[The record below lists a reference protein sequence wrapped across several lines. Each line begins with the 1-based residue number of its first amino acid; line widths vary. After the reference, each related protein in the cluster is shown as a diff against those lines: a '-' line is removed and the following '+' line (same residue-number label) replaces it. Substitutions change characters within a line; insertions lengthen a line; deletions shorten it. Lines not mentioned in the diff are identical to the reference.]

1 MGITIDSEFE
11 YSIIKANNEKY
22 IMAKELVKK
31 VMELA
36 GIEKYEIEKT
46 FKGKEL
52 DRTSRVII
60 GSEDTVAVELDTGT
74 GAVHTAPGYGK
85 EDYLAG
91 LKNGLDIVVTVD
103 AKGHQTEE
111 AGPFAGMFYAKSDKV
126 ILQWL
131 EEHNLLLHKQEL
143 MHSYPHCWRCKKPVI
158 YRATNQWFAS
168 VDGFRKETLETLRG
182 PLEDKEV
189 TISRLWA
196 SLTYPCNFMLIA
208 SMNPCPCGYYG
219 SSIKNC
225 ICSPTSIKRYLSKL
239 SGPLLDRIDIN
250 VNIQPLEYQNFK
262 ENEKIETSKQIKE
275 RVEKA
280 IKMQRERYANM
291 DILYNSEL
299 TPKLIERYCKLDNV
313 GNKIM
318 EKAFINYGLTARTY
332 TRILKV
338 ARTIAD
344 LEGNMKITAKNIAEA
359 IQYRF
364 VN

>member
-1 MGITIDSEFE
+1 
-11 YSIIKANNEKY
+11 
-22 IMAKELVKK
+22 MAHYGVLY
-31 VMELA
+31 LD
-36 GIEKYEIEKT
+36 EI
-46 FKGKEL
+46 
-52 DRTSRVII
+52 
-60 GSEDTVAVELDTGT
+60 
-74 GAVHTAPGYGK
+74 
-85 EDYLAG
+85 
-91 LKNGLDIVVTVD
+91 
-103 AKGHQTEE
+103 
-111 AGPFAGMFYAKSDKV
+111 
-126 ILQWL
+126 L
-131 EEHNLLLHKQEL
+131 E
-143 MHSYPHCWRCKKPVI
+143 
-158 YRATNQWFAS
+158 
-168 VDGFRKETLETLRG
+168 FRKETLETLRG

-318 EKAFINYGLTARTY
+318 EKAFINYGLTARKY

>member
-1 MGITIDSEFE
+1 
-11 YSIIKANNEKY
+11 
-22 IMAKELVKK
+22 MAHYGVLY
-31 VMELA
+31 LD
-36 GIEKYEIEKT
+36 EI
-46 FKGKEL
+46 
-52 DRTSRVII
+52 
-60 GSEDTVAVELDTGT
+60 
-74 GAVHTAPGYGK
+74 
-85 EDYLAG
+85 
-91 LKNGLDIVVTVD
+91 
-103 AKGHQTEE
+103 
-111 AGPFAGMFYAKSDKV
+111 
-126 ILQWL
+126 L
-131 EEHNLLLHKQEL
+131 E
-143 MHSYPHCWRCKKPVI
+143 
-158 YRATNQWFAS
+158 
-168 VDGFRKETLETLRG
+168 FRKETLETLRG

-280 IKMQRERYANM
+280 IKMQRERYAKM

-299 TPKLIERYCKLDNV
+299 TPKLIEKYCELDNV
-313 GNKIM
+313 GNRIM

>member
-1 MGITIDSEFE
+1 
-11 YSIIKANNEKY
+11 
-22 IMAKELVKK
+22 MAHYGVLY
-31 VMELA
+31 LD
-36 GIEKYEIEKT
+36 EI
-46 FKGKEL
+46 
-52 DRTSRVII
+52 
-60 GSEDTVAVELDTGT
+60 
-74 GAVHTAPGYGK
+74 
-85 EDYLAG
+85 
-91 LKNGLDIVVTVD
+91 
-103 AKGHQTEE
+103 
-111 AGPFAGMFYAKSDKV
+111 
-126 ILQWL
+126 L
-131 EEHNLLLHKQEL
+131 E
-143 MHSYPHCWRCKKPVI
+143 
-158 YRATNQWFAS
+158 
-168 VDGFRKETLETLRG
+168 FRKETLETLRG

-344 LEGNMKITAKNIAEA
+344 LEGTMKITAKNIAEA

>member
-1 MGITIDSEFE
+1 MYLD
-11 YSIIKANNEKY
+11 
-22 IMAKELVKK
+22 
-31 VMELA
+31 
-36 GIEKYEIEKT
+36 EI
-46 FKGKEL
+46 
-52 DRTSRVII
+52 
-60 GSEDTVAVELDTGT
+60 
-74 GAVHTAPGYGK
+74 
-85 EDYLAG
+85 
-91 LKNGLDIVVTVD
+91 
-103 AKGHQTEE
+103 
-111 AGPFAGMFYAKSDKV
+111 
-126 ILQWL
+126 L
-131 EEHNLLLHKQEL
+131 E
-143 MHSYPHCWRCKKPVI
+143 
-158 YRATNQWFAS
+158 
-168 VDGFRKETLETLRG
+168 FRKETLETLRG

-196 SLTYPCNFMLIA
+196 NLTYPCNFMLIA

-262 ENEKIETSKQIKE
+262 KNEKIETSKQIKE

-280 IKMQRERYANM
+280 IKMQRERYTNM

>member
-1 MGITIDSEFE
+1 
-11 YSIIKANNEKY
+11 
-22 IMAKELVKK
+22 
-31 VMELA
+31 ME
-36 GIEKYEIEKT
+36 EDEI
-46 FKGKEL
+46 
-52 DRTSRVII
+52 
-60 GSEDTVAVELDTGT
+60 
-74 GAVHTAPGYGK
+74 
-85 EDYLAG
+85 
-91 LKNGLDIVVTVD
+91 
-103 AKGHQTEE
+103 
-111 AGPFAGMFYAKSDKV
+111 
-126 ILQWL
+126 L
-131 EEHNLLLHKQEL
+131 E
-143 MHSYPHCWRCKKPVI
+143 
-158 YRATNQWFAS
+158 
-168 VDGFRKETLETLRG
+168 FRKETLETLRG

>member
-1 MGITIDSEFE
+1 
-11 YSIIKANNEKY
+11 
-22 IMAKELVKK
+22 
-31 VMELA
+31 MEEECRSHGEISLA
-36 GIEKYEIEKT
+36 HYGVLYLDEI
-46 FKGKEL
+46 
-52 DRTSRVII
+52 
-60 GSEDTVAVELDTGT
+60 
-74 GAVHTAPGYGK
+74 
-85 EDYLAG
+85 
-91 LKNGLDIVVTVD
+91 
-103 AKGHQTEE
+103 
-111 AGPFAGMFYAKSDKV
+111 
-126 ILQWL
+126 L
-131 EEHNLLLHKQEL
+131 E
-143 MHSYPHCWRCKKPVI
+143 
-158 YRATNQWFAS
+158 
-168 VDGFRKETLETLRG
+168 FRKETLETLRG

-250 VNIQPLEYQNFK
+250 VNVQPLEYQNFK
-262 ENEKIETSKQIKE
+262 ENGKIETSKQIKE

-280 IKMQRERYANM
+280 IKMQRERYANI

-299 TPKLIERYCKLDNV
+299 TPKLIEKYCELDNV

-344 LEGNMKITAKNIAEA
+344 LEGNAKITAKNIAEA

>member
-1 MGITIDSEFE
+1 MYLD
-11 YSIIKANNEKY
+11 
-22 IMAKELVKK
+22 
-31 VMELA
+31 
-36 GIEKYEIEKT
+36 EI
-46 FKGKEL
+46 
-52 DRTSRVII
+52 
-60 GSEDTVAVELDTGT
+60 
-74 GAVHTAPGYGK
+74 
-85 EDYLAG
+85 
-91 LKNGLDIVVTVD
+91 
-103 AKGHQTEE
+103 
-111 AGPFAGMFYAKSDKV
+111 
-126 ILQWL
+126 L
-131 EEHNLLLHKQEL
+131 E
-143 MHSYPHCWRCKKPVI
+143 
-158 YRATNQWFAS
+158 
-168 VDGFRKETLETLRG
+168 FRKETLETLRG

-225 ICSPTSIKRYLSKL
+225 ICSPTSIKSYLSKL

>member
-1 MGITIDSEFE
+1 MYLD
-11 YSIIKANNEKY
+11 
-22 IMAKELVKK
+22 
-31 VMELA
+31 
-36 GIEKYEIEKT
+36 EI
-46 FKGKEL
+46 
-52 DRTSRVII
+52 
-60 GSEDTVAVELDTGT
+60 
-74 GAVHTAPGYGK
+74 
-85 EDYLAG
+85 
-91 LKNGLDIVVTVD
+91 
-103 AKGHQTEE
+103 
-111 AGPFAGMFYAKSDKV
+111 
-126 ILQWL
+126 L
-131 EEHNLLLHKQEL
+131 E
-143 MHSYPHCWRCKKPVI
+143 
-158 YRATNQWFAS
+158 
-168 VDGFRKETLETLRG
+168 FRKETLETLRG

-250 VNIQPLEYQNFK
+250 VNIQQLDYQNFK

>member
-1 MGITIDSEFE
+1 
-11 YSIIKANNEKY
+11 
-22 IMAKELVKK
+22 MAHYGVLY
-31 VMELA
+31 LD
-36 GIEKYEIEKT
+36 EI
-46 FKGKEL
+46 
-52 DRTSRVII
+52 
-60 GSEDTVAVELDTGT
+60 
-74 GAVHTAPGYGK
+74 
-85 EDYLAG
+85 
-91 LKNGLDIVVTVD
+91 
-103 AKGHQTEE
+103 
-111 AGPFAGMFYAKSDKV
+111 
-126 ILQWL
+126 L
-131 EEHNLLLHKQEL
+131 E
-143 MHSYPHCWRCKKPVI
+143 
-158 YRATNQWFAS
+158 
-168 VDGFRKETLETLRG
+168 FRKETLETLRG

-250 VNIQPLEYQNFK
+250 VNIQPLKYQNFK

>member
-1 MGITIDSEFE
+1 
-11 YSIIKANNEKY
+11 
-22 IMAKELVKK
+22 MAHYGVLY
-31 VMELA
+31 LD
-36 GIEKYEIEKT
+36 EI
-46 FKGKEL
+46 
-52 DRTSRVII
+52 
-60 GSEDTVAVELDTGT
+60 
-74 GAVHTAPGYGK
+74 
-85 EDYLAG
+85 
-91 LKNGLDIVVTVD
+91 
-103 AKGHQTEE
+103 
-111 AGPFAGMFYAKSDKV
+111 
-126 ILQWL
+126 L
-131 EEHNLLLHKQEL
+131 E
-143 MHSYPHCWRCKKPVI
+143 
-158 YRATNQWFAS
+158 
-168 VDGFRKETLETLRG
+168 FRKETLETLRG

-364 VN
+364 VNEC

>member
-1 MGITIDSEFE
+1 LYLD
-11 YSIIKANNEKY
+11 
-22 IMAKELVKK
+22 
-31 VMELA
+31 
-36 GIEKYEIEKT
+36 EI
-46 FKGKEL
+46 
-52 DRTSRVII
+52 
-60 GSEDTVAVELDTGT
+60 
-74 GAVHTAPGYGK
+74 
-85 EDYLAG
+85 
-91 LKNGLDIVVTVD
+91 
-103 AKGHQTEE
+103 
-111 AGPFAGMFYAKSDKV
+111 
-126 ILQWL
+126 L
-131 EEHNLLLHKQEL
+131 E
-143 MHSYPHCWRCKKPVI
+143 
-158 YRATNQWFAS
+158 
-168 VDGFRKETLETLRG
+168 FRKETLETLRG

-250 VNIQPLEYQNFK
+250 VNIQPLEYRNFK

-318 EKAFINYGLTARTY
+318 ENAFINYGLTARTY

>member
-1 MGITIDSEFE
+1 MYLD
-11 YSIIKANNEKY
+11 
-22 IMAKELVKK
+22 
-31 VMELA
+31 
-36 GIEKYEIEKT
+36 EI
-46 FKGKEL
+46 
-52 DRTSRVII
+52 
-60 GSEDTVAVELDTGT
+60 
-74 GAVHTAPGYGK
+74 
-85 EDYLAG
+85 
-91 LKNGLDIVVTVD
+91 
-103 AKGHQTEE
+103 
-111 AGPFAGMFYAKSDKV
+111 
-126 ILQWL
+126 L
-131 EEHNLLLHKQEL
+131 E
-143 MHSYPHCWRCKKPVI
+143 
-158 YRATNQWFAS
+158 
-168 VDGFRKETLETLRG
+168 FRKETLETLRG

-189 TISRLWA
+189 TISTLWA

>member
-1 MGITIDSEFE
+1 MYLD
-11 YSIIKANNEKY
+11 
-22 IMAKELVKK
+22 
-31 VMELA
+31 
-36 GIEKYEIEKT
+36 EI
-46 FKGKEL
+46 
-52 DRTSRVII
+52 
-60 GSEDTVAVELDTGT
+60 
-74 GAVHTAPGYGK
+74 
-85 EDYLAG
+85 
-91 LKNGLDIVVTVD
+91 
-103 AKGHQTEE
+103 
-111 AGPFAGMFYAKSDKV
+111 
-126 ILQWL
+126 L
-131 EEHNLLLHKQEL
+131 E
-143 MHSYPHCWRCKKPVI
+143 
-158 YRATNQWFAS
+158 
-168 VDGFRKETLETLRG
+168 FRKETLETLRG

-250 VNIQPLEYQNFK
+250 VNIQPLEYRNFK

-280 IKMQRERYANM
+280 IKMQRERYENM

>member
-1 MGITIDSEFE
+1 
-11 YSIIKANNEKY
+11 
-22 IMAKELVKK
+22 MAHYGVLY
-31 VMELA
+31 LD
-36 GIEKYEIEKT
+36 EI
-46 FKGKEL
+46 
-52 DRTSRVII
+52 
-60 GSEDTVAVELDTGT
+60 
-74 GAVHTAPGYGK
+74 
-85 EDYLAG
+85 
-91 LKNGLDIVVTVD
+91 
-103 AKGHQTEE
+103 
-111 AGPFAGMFYAKSDKV
+111 
-126 ILQWL
+126 L
-131 EEHNLLLHKQEL
+131 E
-143 MHSYPHCWRCKKPVI
+143 
-158 YRATNQWFAS
+158 
-168 VDGFRKETLETLRG
+168 FRKETLETLRG

-332 TRILKV
+332 TRILKL

>member
-1 MGITIDSEFE
+1 MYLD
-11 YSIIKANNEKY
+11 
-22 IMAKELVKK
+22 
-31 VMELA
+31 
-36 GIEKYEIEKT
+36 EI
-46 FKGKEL
+46 
-52 DRTSRVII
+52 
-60 GSEDTVAVELDTGT
+60 
-74 GAVHTAPGYGK
+74 
-85 EDYLAG
+85 
-91 LKNGLDIVVTVD
+91 
-103 AKGHQTEE
+103 
-111 AGPFAGMFYAKSDKV
+111 
-126 ILQWL
+126 L
-131 EEHNLLLHKQEL
+131 E
-143 MHSYPHCWRCKKPVI
+143 
-158 YRATNQWFAS
+158 
-168 VDGFRKETLETLRG
+168 FRKETLETLRG

-344 LEGNMKITAKNIAEA
+344 LEENEKINTQNIAEA
-359 IQYRF
+359 IQYRII
-364 VN
+364 N

>member
-1 MGITIDSEFE
+1 
-11 YSIIKANNEKY
+11 
-22 IMAKELVKK
+22 MAHYGVLY
-31 VMELA
+31 LD
-36 GIEKYEIEKT
+36 EI
-46 FKGKEL
+46 
-52 DRTSRVII
+52 
-60 GSEDTVAVELDTGT
+60 
-74 GAVHTAPGYGK
+74 
-85 EDYLAG
+85 
-91 LKNGLDIVVTVD
+91 
-103 AKGHQTEE
+103 
-111 AGPFAGMFYAKSDKV
+111 
-126 ILQWL
+126 L
-131 EEHNLLLHKQEL
+131 E
-143 MHSYPHCWRCKKPVI
+143 
-158 YRATNQWFAS
+158 
-168 VDGFRKETLETLRG
+168 FRKETLETLRG

-344 LEGNMKITAKNIAEA
+344 LEGNMKITAKNIAEDT
-359 IQYRF
+359 
-364 VN
+364 

>member
-1 MGITIDSEFE
+1 MEEE
-11 YSIIKANNEKY
+11 YRNHGEIS
-22 IMAKELVKK
+22 
-31 VMELA
+31 LA
-36 GIEKYEIEKT
+36 HYGVLYLDEI
-46 FKGKEL
+46 
-52 DRTSRVII
+52 
-60 GSEDTVAVELDTGT
+60 
-74 GAVHTAPGYGK
+74 
-85 EDYLAG
+85 
-91 LKNGLDIVVTVD
+91 
-103 AKGHQTEE
+103 
-111 AGPFAGMFYAKSDKV
+111 
-126 ILQWL
+126 L
-131 EEHNLLLHKQEL
+131 E
-143 MHSYPHCWRCKKPVI
+143 
-158 YRATNQWFAS
+158 
-168 VDGFRKETLETLRG
+168 FRKETLETLRG

-225 ICSPTSIKRYLSKL
+225 ICSQTAIKRYLSKL

-250 VNIQPLEYQNFK
+250 VNVQPLEYQNFK
-262 ENEKIETSKQIKE
+262 ENERIETSKQIKE
-275 RVEKA
+275 RVENA
-280 IKMQRERYANM
+280 IKMQRKRYANM

-299 TPKLIERYCKLDNV
+299 TPKLIEKYCELDNV

>member
-1 MGITIDSEFE
+1 
-11 YSIIKANNEKY
+11 
-22 IMAKELVKK
+22 MAHYGVLY
-31 VMELA
+31 LD
-36 GIEKYEIEKT
+36 EI
-46 FKGKEL
+46 
-52 DRTSRVII
+52 
-60 GSEDTVAVELDTGT
+60 
-74 GAVHTAPGYGK
+74 
-85 EDYLAG
+85 
-91 LKNGLDIVVTVD
+91 
-103 AKGHQTEE
+103 
-111 AGPFAGMFYAKSDKV
+111 
-126 ILQWL
+126 L
-131 EEHNLLLHKQEL
+131 E
-143 MHSYPHCWRCKKPVI
+143 
-158 YRATNQWFAS
+158 
-168 VDGFRKETLETLRG
+168 FRKETLETLRG

-291 DILYNSEL
+291 DILYSEL

>member
-1 MGITIDSEFE
+1 MSDSRFLPWPESIVTTI
-11 YSIIKANNEKY
+11 
-22 IMAKELVKK
+22 L
-31 VMELA
+31 
-36 GIEKYEIEKT
+36 
-46 FKGKEL
+46 
-52 DRTSRVII
+52 
-60 GSEDTVAVELDTGT
+60 
-74 GAVHTAPGYGK
+74 
-85 EDYLAG
+85 
-91 LKNGLDIVVTVD
+91 LK
-103 AKGHQTEE
+103 
-111 AGPFAGMFYAKSDKV
+111 FCS
-126 ILQWL
+126 WL
-131 EEHNLLLHKQEL
+131 
-143 MHSYPHCWRCKKPVI
+143 R
-158 YRATNQWFAS
+158 R
-168 VDGFRKETLETLRG
+168 FREGGE
-182 PLEDKEV
+182 
-189 TISRLWA
+189 
-196 SLTYPCNFMLIA
+196 
-208 SMNPCPCGYYG
+208 
-219 SSIKNC
+219 
-225 ICSPTSIKRYLSKL
+225 
-239 SGPLLDRIDIN
+239 
-250 VNIQPLEYQNFK
+250 NFK

>member
-1 MGITIDSEFE
+1 
-11 YSIIKANNEKY
+11 
-22 IMAKELVKK
+22 MAHYGVLY
-31 VMELA
+31 LD
-36 GIEKYEIEKT
+36 EI
-46 FKGKEL
+46 
-52 DRTSRVII
+52 
-60 GSEDTVAVELDTGT
+60 
-74 GAVHTAPGYGK
+74 
-85 EDYLAG
+85 
-91 LKNGLDIVVTVD
+91 
-103 AKGHQTEE
+103 
-111 AGPFAGMFYAKSDKV
+111 
-126 ILQWL
+126 L
-131 EEHNLLLHKQEL
+131 E
-143 MHSYPHCWRCKKPVI
+143 
-158 YRATNQWFAS
+158 
-168 VDGFRKETLETLRG
+168 FRKETLETLRG

-344 LEGNMKITAKNIAEA
+344 LEGNMKIIAKNIAEA

>member
-1 MGITIDSEFE
+1 
-11 YSIIKANNEKY
+11 
-22 IMAKELVKK
+22 MAHYGVLY
-31 VMELA
+31 LD
-36 GIEKYEIEKT
+36 EI
-46 FKGKEL
+46 
-52 DRTSRVII
+52 
-60 GSEDTVAVELDTGT
+60 
-74 GAVHTAPGYGK
+74 
-85 EDYLAG
+85 
-91 LKNGLDIVVTVD
+91 
-103 AKGHQTEE
+103 
-111 AGPFAGMFYAKSDKV
+111 
-126 ILQWL
+126 L
-131 EEHNLLLHKQEL
+131 E
-143 MHSYPHCWRCKKPVI
+143 
-158 YRATNQWFAS
+158 
-168 VDGFRKETLETLRG
+168 FRKETLETLRG

-359 IQYRF
+359 IQYRC

>member
-1 MGITIDSEFE
+1 MYLD
-11 YSIIKANNEKY
+11 
-22 IMAKELVKK
+22 
-31 VMELA
+31 
-36 GIEKYEIEKT
+36 EI
-46 FKGKEL
+46 
-52 DRTSRVII
+52 
-60 GSEDTVAVELDTGT
+60 
-74 GAVHTAPGYGK
+74 
-85 EDYLAG
+85 
-91 LKNGLDIVVTVD
+91 
-103 AKGHQTEE
+103 
-111 AGPFAGMFYAKSDKV
+111 
-126 ILQWL
+126 L
-131 EEHNLLLHKQEL
+131 E
-143 MHSYPHCWRCKKPVI
+143 
-158 YRATNQWFAS
+158 
-168 VDGFRKETLETLRG
+168 FRKETLETLRG

-189 TISRLWA
+189 TISRIWA

-344 LEGNMKITAKNIAEA
+344 LKGKNKISTEDLGI
-359 IQYRF
+359 
-364 VN
+364 

>member
-1 MGITIDSEFE
+1 MYLD
-11 YSIIKANNEKY
+11 
-22 IMAKELVKK
+22 
-31 VMELA
+31 
-36 GIEKYEIEKT
+36 EI
-46 FKGKEL
+46 
-52 DRTSRVII
+52 
-60 GSEDTVAVELDTGT
+60 
-74 GAVHTAPGYGK
+74 
-85 EDYLAG
+85 
-91 LKNGLDIVVTVD
+91 
-103 AKGHQTEE
+103 
-111 AGPFAGMFYAKSDKV
+111 
-126 ILQWL
+126 L
-131 EEHNLLLHKQEL
+131 E
-143 MHSYPHCWRCKKPVI
+143 
-158 YRATNQWFAS
+158 
-168 VDGFRKETLETLRG
+168 FRKETLETLRG

-250 VNIQPLEYQNFK
+250 VNIQPLEYRNFK

-344 LEGNMKITAKNIAEA
+344 LEGNMKSTAKNIAEA

>member
-1 MGITIDSEFE
+1 
-11 YSIIKANNEKY
+11 
-22 IMAKELVKK
+22 MAHYGVLY
-31 VMELA
+31 LD
-36 GIEKYEIEKT
+36 EI
-46 FKGKEL
+46 
-52 DRTSRVII
+52 
-60 GSEDTVAVELDTGT
+60 
-74 GAVHTAPGYGK
+74 
-85 EDYLAG
+85 
-91 LKNGLDIVVTVD
+91 
-103 AKGHQTEE
+103 
-111 AGPFAGMFYAKSDKV
+111 
-126 ILQWL
+126 L
-131 EEHNLLLHKQEL
+131 E
-143 MHSYPHCWRCKKPVI
+143 
-158 YRATNQWFAS
+158 
-168 VDGFRKETLETLRG
+168 FRKETLETLRG

-208 SMNPCPCGYYG
+208 SMNPCPCGDYG

-250 VNIQPLEYQNFK
+250 VNIQPLEYRNFK

>member
-1 MGITIDSEFE
+1 
-11 YSIIKANNEKY
+11 
-22 IMAKELVKK
+22 MAYYGVLY
-31 VMELA
+31 LD
-36 GIEKYEIEKT
+36 EI
-46 FKGKEL
+46 
-52 DRTSRVII
+52 
-60 GSEDTVAVELDTGT
+60 
-74 GAVHTAPGYGK
+74 
-85 EDYLAG
+85 
-91 LKNGLDIVVTVD
+91 
-103 AKGHQTEE
+103 
-111 AGPFAGMFYAKSDKV
+111 
-126 ILQWL
+126 L
-131 EEHNLLLHKQEL
+131 E
-143 MHSYPHCWRCKKPVI
+143 
-158 YRATNQWFAS
+158 
-168 VDGFRKETLETLRG
+168 FRKETLETLRG